1 MKLPP
6 RPVRAVLALVLV
18 AAIAWF
24 GWSVFRGDG
33 SENGVE
39 ASGTVEATEA
49 DLGFEIPGRVADVAV
64 REGDRVRAGQRLAGI
79 DTTELE
85 AALRAARSQA
95 EAARSRLDELRS
107 GFRVEE
113 VAQARAML
121 RAAKSRLANAEEDLA
136 RGRALFEGGAISR
149 ERLDQLATARDVTA
163 AEAEAAAEQ
172 LRLLERGPR
181 PEQVAAARATLEA
194 AEAEAGRLEARIGFS
209 SVLAPFDGI
218 VTVRH
223 REPGETVAP
232 GAPVLTVMDPGDRWV
247 RIYVP
252 ENRAGRLRLGGPAEI
267 RADAYPDRT
276 YAGEV
281 MHIASEAEFTP
292 RNVQTTEER
301 VKLVYEVRV
310 RVTGDPELELKPGLP
325 ADVTLDTAGT

>member
-6 RPVRAVLALVLV
+6 RPVRAVLALALV
-18 AAIAWF
+18 AAIAWV
-24 GWSVFRGDG
+24 GWSILRGDG
-33 SENGVE
+33 EQTGVE

-49 DLGFEIPGRVADVAV
+49 DLGFEVAGRVADVAV
-64 REGDRVRAGQRLAGI
+64 REGDRVRAGQRLAGL
-79 DTTELE
+79 DTKELE

-95 EAARSRLDELRS
+95 DAARSRLDEVRS

-113 VAQARAML
+113 IAQAQAML
-121 RAAKSRLANAEEDLA
+121 RAAESRLANAEEDLV
-136 RGRALFEGGAISR
+136 RGRALYEGGAISR
-149 ERLDQLATARDVTA
+149 ERMDQLATARDVTA
-163 AEAEAAAEQ
+163 AEAEAAGER

-194 AEAEAGRLEARIGFS
+194 AEAEAGRLEARIEFS
-209 SVLAPFDGI
+209 RVVAPFDGI

-247 RIYVP
+247 RIFVP
-252 ENRAGRLRLGGPAEI
+252 ENRVGRLRLGGPAEI
-267 RADAYPDRT
+267 RADAYPERA

-310 RVTGDPELELKPGLP
+310 RVTGDPELALKPGLP
-325 ADVTLDTAGT
+325 ADVTLETDGT

>member
-6 RPVRAVLALVLV
+6 RPLRVALVLVLV
-18 AAIAWF
+18 AAAAWI
-24 GWSVFRGDG
+24 GWLLLRGDG
-33 SENGVE
+33 EETGVD

-49 DLGFEIPGRVADVAV
+49 DLGFEIAGRVADVAV
-64 REGDRVRAGQRLAGI
+64 REGDRVKAGQRLAGL

-85 AALRAARSQA
+85 AALRAARSRA
-95 EAARSRLDELRS
+95 EAAGSRLEELQS
-107 GFRVEE
+107 GYRVEE

-121 RAAKSRLANAEEDLA
+121 RAAESRLANAEEDLS

-149 ERLDQLATARDVTA
+149 ERLDQLATVRDVA
-163 AEAEAAAEQ
+163 VAETEAAAER
-172 LRLLERGPR
+172 LRLQERGPR
-181 PEQVAAARATLEA
+181 PEQIAVARATLGA
-194 AEAEAGRLEARIGFS
+194 AEAEAARLEARIGFS
-209 SVLAPFDGI
+209 RVRAPFDGI

-252 ENRAGRLRLGGPAEI
+252 ENRVGRLRLGGPAEI
-267 RADAYPDRT
+267 RADAYPERT

-281 MHIASEAEFTP
+281 MHIASEAEFTH

-310 RVTGDPELELKPGLP
+310 RVTGDPDLELKPGLP
-325 ADVTLDTAGT
+325 ADVRLETSGT